1 MDGLW
6 DNCLVGDEGRKDRRD
21 SAIDFRDD
29 NESVGDTT
37 FGEGEV
43 PVGEVPVGDVTLE
56 GDVEIFGDDRVGDI
70 FVGDNVGVSLGDIV
84 EEVAF
89 EDIIEGL
96 AFVDV
101 FGICFKYSSTILDNW
116 TLKANCLT

>member
-6 DNCLVGDEGRKDRRD
+6 DNCLVGDEGRKDRGN

-29 NESVGDTT
+29 NESVDDTT
-37 FGEGEV
+37 FREGDAS
-43 PVGEVPVGDVTLE
+43 VGDVTLE

-70 FVGDNVGVSLGDIV
+70 FVGDNVGVSLGDII